1 MQTFVHRNGPNR
13 PHIPS
18 SYVSFQRAE
27 SQQQPVAPNL
37 ERNKL
42 PGPSIF
48 PTAKF
53 VSAAGE
59 GLDRDPGGGAQAKKA
74 ET

>member
-18 SYVSFQRAE
+18 SSIAFQRAE
-27 SQQQPVAPNL
+27 NQQQPGAPNL

-53 VSAAGE
+53 VSAAGG
-59 GLDRDPGGGAQAKKA
+59 GLDKDPGEGAQAKKV
-74 ET
+74 ER